1 MVKADGRQAYSLIS
15 HASKETIHPQSVAEC
30 LTFAALVWYNRVLDT
45 AIVGVSNR
53 LRHEGLDSVMK
64 QGMVATGFAVAIGVL
79 LGAAVVVHAQPPL
92 SPPCGTLTI
101 QDRAAFEFY
110 ANRENFPGAMQV
122 PEVKFFIADVNTPCP
137 QLYFQNS
144 KVYPY
149 HYDFAVQ
156 CLGWTIDL
164 ETFNRQTYFSEHR
177 QNLAGSII
185 AHDHYEPD
193 DTTQGIYTMEFWP
206 TDPVTFEFVELA
218 FGLIG
223 GSMPFAKDRL
233 FYHPPGETQRAL
245 YQSEKDLYEASS
257 VAVIQTEELFAGV
270 NYTALT
276 TGQAY
281 GRLRVIDGP
290 ETVSARDIVVY
301 RTIPN
306 TLPHVAG
313 IITEIPQTPLSHVN
327 VKARQNNTPNAYIR
341 DAATRSDISALA
353 DRYVHFVADSD
364 GYTLQEASLEEV
376 EAFLESVRPA
386 EPQTPPRNL
395 AVTQIAPLAEIGS
408 ADADSF
414 GAKAANV
421 AELRRFLPSGMV
433 PDGFAVPFY
442 FYDEFM
448 KLNGFYE
455 KATAM
460 MADPD
465 FQRDPEVRVARLA
478 SFRRRLLEGDVPA
491 WMLDALDA
499 MHRSF
504 EPGTS
509 LRCRSSTN
517 NEDLPDF
524 NGAGLYE
531 SYTHHPDE
539 GHIAKSIRQVWASL
553 WTYRAFEERDFY
565 RIDHLQA
572 AMGVLVHPNYE
583 NEQANGVA
591 VTKNIYDEYWR
602 GYYVNVQVGED
613 LVTNPPANSIPD
625 EFLVADLAGS
635 ERYEIQYVRRSN
647 LVPDGGPILTK
658 EQIFELADVM
668 RLINMHFRAVYK
680 APPANTRFAMDIEF
694 KITADGRLNIK
705 QARPWID

>member
-1 MVKADGRQAYSLIS
+1 M
-15 HASKETIHPQSVAEC
+15 
-30 LTFAALVWYNRVLDT
+30 AA
-45 AIVGVSNR
+45 VGVPNR
-53 LRHEGLDSVMK
+53 PRHEGWDSVMK
-64 QGMVATGFAVAIGVL
+64 QGTIATGFAVVIGVL
-79 LGAAVVVHAQPPL
+79 LGAAAVVHAQPPL
-92 SPPCGTLTI
+92 SPACGTLTV

-122 PEVKFFIADVNTPCP
+122 LEVKFLITDVDTPCP

-144 KVYPY
+144 KVHPY
-149 HYDFAVQ
+149 HYDFAVE

-177 QNLAGSII
+177 KNLAGSII

-193 DTTQGIYTMEFWP
+193 DATQGIYTMEFWP
-206 TDPVTFEFVELA
+206 TDPVAFEFVEVA
-218 FGLIG
+218 FDLIG
-223 GSMPFAKDRL
+223 RQMPFARDKL
-233 FYHPPGETQRAL
+233 HYHAAGETQRAL
-245 YQSEKDLYEASS
+245 YQSEEDLYQASS

-270 NYTALT
+270 SYTALT

-306 TLPHVAG
+306 TLSHVAG
-313 IITEIPQTPLSHVN
+313 IITEIPQTPLSHIN
-327 VKARQNNTPNAYIR
+327 VKAKQNNTPNAYIR
-341 DAATRSDISALA
+341 DAATRPDILPLVN
-353 DRYVHFVADSD
+353 RYVHFVAAPD
-364 GYTLQEASLEEV
+364 GYTLREASLEEV
-376 EAFLESVRPA
+376 EAFLESIRPA
-386 EPQTPPRNL
+386 NPQAPPRDL
-395 AVTQIAPLAEIGS
+395 GVTQIAPLAQIGF
-408 ADADSF
+408 ADSNSF

-421 AELRRFLPSGMV
+421 AQLGKFLPSGMV
-433 PDGFAVPFY
+433 PNGFAVPFY

-455 KATAM
+455 RATAM
-460 MADPD
+460 MEDPD

-478 SFRRRLLEGDVPA
+478 AFQRRLRDGTVPA
-491 WMLDALDA
+491 WMLEALDA

-504 EPGTS
+504 VPGTS

-539 GHIAKSIRQVWASL
+539 GHIAKSVRQVWASL
-553 WTYRAFEERDFY
+553 WTYRAFEERDFH

-583 NEQANGVA
+583 EEQANGVA
-591 VTKNIYDEYWR
+591 VTKNIYDANWR

-635 ERYEIQYVRRSN
+635 ERYEIQYIRRSN

-668 RLINMHFRAVYK
+668 RLINIHFRALYK
-680 APPANTRFAMDIEF
+680 VHPADIHFAMDIEF
-694 KITADGRLNIK
+694 KVTADGRLNVK

>member
-1 MVKADGRQAYSLIS
+1 
-15 HASKETIHPQSVAEC
+15 
-30 LTFAALVWYNRVLDT
+30 
-45 AIVGVSNR
+45 
-53 LRHEGLDSVMK
+53 MK
-64 QGMVATGFAVAIGVL
+64 QGVVATGFAAVIAGL
-79 LGAAVVVHAQPPL
+79 LGAAGVHAQPSL
-92 SPPCGTLTI
+92 SPVCGTRTI

-122 PEVKFFIADVNTPCP
+122 LEVKFLIADVDTSCP

-144 KVYPY
+144 KTYAF
-149 HYDFAVQ
+149 HYDFAVE

-164 ETFNRQTYFSEHR
+164 GTFNSQTYFSEHR
-177 QNLAGSII
+177 RNLAGSII

-206 TDPVTFEFVELA
+206 TDPVTFKFVELA
-218 FGLIG
+218 FDLIRRN
-223 GSMPFAKDRL
+223 MPFASDKL

-245 YQSEKDLYEASS
+245 YRSEKDLYEASS
-257 VAVIQTEELFAGV
+257 VAVIQTEELFASV
-270 NYTALT
+270 SYTALT

-281 GRLRVIDGP
+281 GRLRIVDGP
-290 ETVSARDIVVY
+290 ETVSVRDIVVY

-313 IITEIPQTPLSHVN
+313 IITEVPQTPLSHVN
-327 VKARQNNTPNAYIR
+327 VKAKQNNTPNAYIR
-341 DAATRSDISALA
+341 NATTRADIIALA
-353 DRYVHFVADSD
+353 NRCVHFVVDSG
-364 GYTLQEASLEEV
+364 GYTLREASLEEV

-386 EPQTPPRNL
+386 QASAPPRDL
-395 AVTQIAPLAEIGS
+395 SVTQITPLAQIGF
-408 ADADSF
+408 ADSDSF

-421 AELRRFLPSGMV
+421 AQLGKFLPRGMV

-448 KLNGFYE
+448 KRNGFYE
-455 KATAM
+455 RATAM
-460 MADPD
+460 MEDPD
-465 FQRDPEVRVARLA
+465 FQHDPEVRLTRLA
-478 SFRRRLLEGDVPA
+478 SFRRRLLEGEIPP
-491 WMLDALDA
+491 WMLDALSA
-499 MHRSF
+499 MQQSF

-531 SYTHHPDE
+531 SFTHHPNE
-539 GHIAKSIRQVWASL
+539 GHVAKTVRQVWASL

-591 VTKNIYDEYWR
+591 VTKNIYDDYWR

-625 EFLVADLAGS
+625 EFLVADLAGF

-668 RLINMHFRAVYK
+668 RLINIHFRALYK
-680 APPANTRFAMDIEF
+680 AHPADTHFAMDIEF